1 MRQDD
6 IVAILRASPSPMT
19 VAEIHEAG
27 GGQEVYD
34 DSAYAN
40 LRKRLRTLSRQGIV
54 RHADPVMGPHGQ
66 LRATWEVA
74 E

>member
-6 IVAILRASPSPMT
+6 IVAILRASPTPMT

-27 GGQEVYD
+27 GGREVYD

-54 RHADPVMGPHGQ
+54 RHADPVMGPYGK
-66 LRATWEVA
+66 LRITWEVA